1 MPDDVVVGILYPGHA
16 AEDDYPLAQ
25 ELLGPG
31 VRLPVVHTEMPED
44 AHRVDALLEIGHD
57 NRLAAGAEELS
68 PHGPQAVVWACTSGS
83 FVFGWGGAQAQA
95 AALAKAAGV
104 PAASTSIGFIHA
116 ARALGV
122 RTVAVAATY
131 PADVTER
138 FGEYLAADGVQ
149 VRSAGA
155 AGIYTAAEVGALD
168 RSAVV
173 DLALAHD
180 HPEAEA
186 VLIPDTALHTVE
198 AVPTLER
205 RLGKPVLTANQVSV
219 WIGLRLAGHPARV
232 DRLGALFAEG
242 ADQGEAAR

>member
-1 MPDDVVVGILYPGHA
+1 MAGDVVVGILYPGHA

-57 NRLAAGAEELS
+57 DRLAAGAKQLS
-68 PHGPQAVVWACTSGS
+68 AHEPQAVVWACTSGS
-83 FVFGWGGAQAQA
+83 FVFGWDGAHAQA
-95 AALAKAAGV
+95 AALAEAAGT
-104 PAASTSIGFIHA
+104 PAASTSIGFVRA
-116 ARALGV
+116 ARALGL

-155 AGIYTAAEVGALD
+155 AGIYTAAEVGELD
-168 RSAVV
+168 RSALL

-180 HPEAEA
+180 HPDAEA
-186 VLIPDTALHTVE
+186 VLIPDTALHTIQSIP
-198 AVPTLER
+198 ALEQ
-205 RLGKPVLTANQVSV
+205 RLGKPVLTANQVSI
-219 WIGLRLAGHPARV
+219 WIGLRLAGHPATAPH
-232 DRLGALFAEG
+232 LGALFAAG
-242 ADQGEAAR
+242 TDTGEVGR